1 MLIFAVLQKPTN
13 GIANRAGKNPKNSD
27 WEAELRAELER
38 KKGIAAKLTPKEQAL
53 VNEQLSKE
61 SSIRKRVEEARQTI
75 TTGLG
80 LVGSLVD
87 IPSNLGIELWYYK
100 ILSTLLGGILQ
111 KCGGLVGSLAVE
123 VFLVWTFY

>member
-1 MLIFAVLQKPTN
+1 MP
-13 GIANRAGKNPKNSD
+13 NRAGKGQKSSD

-38 KKGIAAKLTPKEQAL
+38 KKGITAKLTPKEQAL
-53 VNEQLSKE
+53 VDEQLAKE
-61 SSIRKRVEEARQTI
+61 LSIRKRVEEVRQTI

-80 LVGSLVD
+80 LIGSLID

-111 KCGGLVGSLAVE
+111 RCGGLVGSLAAE
-123 VFLVWTFY
+123 TFLV